1 MNDGLRRD
9 LQRLRQFGLEG
20 LRLWQGFGLGG
31 LTSSFTVL
39 SSLGSP
45 FVKETSENGRESR
58 LFRVEAVIPDFCI
71 FDGDIKARKRQGY
84 APGVETVYYTHTHT
98 HTHTHTQT
106 HTQPYTS
113 PATHG
118 LSYEPLQTHGSILCL
133 LLWTILFRVTAD
145 SQDHVGNKNRWL
157 WLKGRTGLGMS
168 LVARGLR
175 SYCPV
180 QGPRLYPWWENH
192 DPTCLE
198 ATKPHVL
205 HLLSPRAL
213 HP

>member
-1 MNDGLRRD
+1 M
-9 LQRLRQFGLEG
+9 EES
-20 LRLWQGFGLGG
+20 QGFSGWRQLFQ
-31 LTSSFTVL
+31 TSVSLMGTSKPEKGRGMPQVFRL
-39 SSLGSP
+39 S
-45 FVKETSENGRESR
+45 T
-58 LFRVEAVIPDFCI
+58 
-71 FDGDIKARKRQGY
+71 
-84 APGVETVYYTHTHT
+84 THTHT

-145 SQDHVGNKNRWL
+145 SQDHVRNKNRWL
-157 WLKGRTGLGMS
+157 WWKGRTGLGMS
-168 LVARGLR
+168 LVAWGLR